1 MHTIHLQY
9 VGIILPNR
17 VNGVLSL
24 FFLLFPPALY
34 ICMYAL

>member
-24 FFLLFPPALY
+24 FFFPPALY